1 MTTAYKAFFIKDQFS
16 PDRFEATLMLRE
28 VRGRANL
35 ARAGLRIYIP
45 KDLLQSSSFPFR
57 EEVSRKKPFD
67 VLIQIDQTGKCII
80 IRKFST
86 E

>member
-1 MTTAYKAFFIKDQFS
+1 
-16 PDRFEATLMLRE
+16 MLRE
-28 VRGRANL
+28 VRGRATP

-57 EEVSRKKPFD
+57 EEVLRKKPFD
-67 VLIQIDQTGKCII
+67 VLIQIDQTGKCVI
-80 IRKFST
+80 IRKFNT

>member
-1 MTTAYKAFFIKDQFS
+1 
-16 PDRFEATLMLRE
+16 MLRE

-67 VLIQIDQTGKCII
+67 VLIQIDEAGKCII
-80 IRKFST
+80 IRKFNVD
-86 E
+86 